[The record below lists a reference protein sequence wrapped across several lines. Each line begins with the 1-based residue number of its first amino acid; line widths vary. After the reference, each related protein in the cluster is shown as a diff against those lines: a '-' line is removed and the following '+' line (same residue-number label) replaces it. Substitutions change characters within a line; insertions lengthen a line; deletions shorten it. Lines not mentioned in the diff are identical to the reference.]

1 MHTNFEIRKTDMP
14 AEMQILLN
22 EYPRDSWDE
31 HPGFKD
37 KTKQWIGAHQMFRDL
52 GEAIRVETE
61 HFIDKTRSSE
71 NFADSLSRFGNGL
84 VRTLHGHHTWEDR
97 NYFPELS
104 MADSRFDAGLEILEK
119 DHETMD
125 AILINFTE
133 TANRVIKLVDLDLEQ
148 ARDEAGRLHDVTEA
162 IEGLL
167 QRHLSDEE
175 ELAVPIILHHRLR
188 G

>member
-1 MHTNFEIRKTDMP
+1 M
-14 AEMQILLN
+14 
-22 EYPRDSWDE
+22 
-31 HPGFKD
+31 
-37 KTKQWIGAHQMFRDL
+37 
-52 GEAIRVETE
+52 
-61 HFIDKTRSSE
+61 
-71 NFADSLSRFGNGL
+71 
-84 VRTLHGHHTWEDR
+84 RTLHGHHNWEDR
-97 NYFPELS
+97 SYFPELS

-119 DHETMD
+119 DHEAMD
-125 AILINFTE
+125 AILVNFKE
-133 TANRVIKLVDLDLEQ
+133 TANRAIKLVDLDVEQ